1 MKTLAQIKD
10 GLNQYR
16 SILREEYKVVR
27 LGVFGSYSRGTP
39 DEESDIDILVELQ
52 EPLGLKFIDLK
63 EYLEQILGLKVDLVT
78 PQALKP
84 RLRASILA
92 EVQYT

>member
-1 MKTLAQIKD
+1 MKTLAQLKES
-10 GLNQYR
+10 LNQYR
-16 SILREEYKVVR
+16 STLQDEYKVVR
-27 LGVFGSYSRGTP
+27 LGVFGSYARGTP
-39 DEESDIDILVELQ
+39 DEESDVDILVELQ

-63 EYLEQILGLKVDLVT
+63 DYLEQILGLKVDLVT

-92 EVQYT
+92 EVQFT